1 MNMDM
6 NNEQKICLTLL
17 QPLQKGRVQ
26 TYMSYN
32 RKWTINMH
40 KADKI
45 YIVFISKKNFIT
57 CITFNYNSNGY
68 P

>member
-17 QPLQKGRVQ
+17 QPLQKERVQ

-40 KADKI
+40 KVDKI
-45 YIVFISKKNFIT
+45 YIVFISKKT
-57 CITFNYNSNGY
+57 LLRV
-68 P
+68 